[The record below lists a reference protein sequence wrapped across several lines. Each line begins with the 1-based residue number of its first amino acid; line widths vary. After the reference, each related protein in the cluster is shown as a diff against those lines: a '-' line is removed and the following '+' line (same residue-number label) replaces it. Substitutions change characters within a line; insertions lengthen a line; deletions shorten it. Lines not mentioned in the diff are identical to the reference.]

1 LFGKRTI
8 LQSPLTAPLLLWHDH
23 MQWNHPERGT
33 TLLEAV
39 IAIGILAGAVVSLAG
54 LSTLAIRTNTLAR
67 ERTLATVYSLQKL
80 EELCRDARRLST
92 SPGDALESDTPGFID
107 YLDRH
112 GAVVG
117 AAAGVVFVRR
127 WSVTEMPADA
137 NLLAIQ
143 VESAPCRKAPGANRC
158 GDTAAGA
165 RLASIRSRLAW

>member
-1 LFGKRTI
+1 
-8 LQSPLTAPLLLWHDH
+8 

-39 IAIGILAGAVVSLAG
+39 IAIGLLAGAVASLAG
-54 LSTLAIRTNTLAR
+54 LSSMAIRTNTLAR

-92 SPGDALESDTPGFID
+92 SPGNALESDTPGFID

-117 AAAGVVFVRR
+117 ATAGVVFVRR
-127 WSVTEMPADA
+127 WSVIALPADA

-143 VESAPCRKAPGANRC
+143 VESAPCRKTPGASRC
-158 GDTAAGA
+158 GDTTADS